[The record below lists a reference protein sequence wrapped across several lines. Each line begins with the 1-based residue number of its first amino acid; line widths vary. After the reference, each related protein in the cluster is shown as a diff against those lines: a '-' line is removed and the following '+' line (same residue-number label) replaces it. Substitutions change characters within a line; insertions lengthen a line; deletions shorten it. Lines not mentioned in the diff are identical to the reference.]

1 MFDEYKY
8 YKENGKLKRVSVKTD
23 DTPPNPRYDWDG
35 NIGHMMCWHRNYTL
49 GDYKENKFA
58 DNEDFLND
66 LVRENIKDNTLINY
80 VKNKKTSNGLELRYD
95 RHEKMWQLWGTYYLF
110 PLMSIRDAEFGI
122 IKEYEDVTWLV
133 DDIIEALPQEDKWK
147 LLEKHAQI
155 IFMPLFLY
163 DHSGITMNTCGY
175 SCRWDSGQVG
185 YIYTDRKTI
194 LDLNAYYR
202 NKKGK
207 STKVTKN
214 NWKKAAYLWME
225 GEVEEYDQYLTGEVY
240 GIIEEEYDAEDD
252 AWEET
257 DSCWGFFNSKF
268 GSELIEDVARDYGIS
283 ETLYDSMEEIMS

>member
-8 YKENGKLKRVSVKTD
+8 YKENGKIKRVSVETD
-23 DTPPNPRYDWDG
+23 NTPPNPRYEYDG
-35 NIGHMMCWHRNYTL
+35 HIGKMMCWHRNYTF

-66 LVRENIKDNTLINY
+66 LIRENIKDITLINY

-122 IKEYEDVTWLV
+122 IEEYKDVTWLV

-147 LLEKHAQI
+147 ILEKHAQI

-240 GIIEEEYDAEDD
+240 GIIEEEYDVEGDT
-252 AWEET
+252 WEET

>member
-8 YKENGKLKRVSVKTD
+8 YKENGKIKRVSVETD
-23 DTPPNPRYDWDG
+23 NTPPNPRYDYDG
-35 NIGHMMCWHRNYTL
+35 HIGKMMCWHRNYTL
-49 GDYKENKFA
+49 GDYKENKFT

-66 LVRENIKDNTLINY
+66 LVRENIKDITLINY

-95 RHEKMWQLWGTYYLF
+95 RHEKMSQLWGTYYLF
-110 PLMSIRDAEFGI
+110 PLMSSKDAEFGI
-122 IKEYEDVTWLV
+122 IEEYEDVTWLI

-194 LDLNAYYR
+194 LDSNAYYR

-214 NWKKAAYLWME
+214 NWKKAAYVWME

-240 GIIEEEYDAEDD
+240 GIIEEEYDAEDNT
-252 AWEET
+252 WEET
-257 DSCWGFFNSKF
+257 DSCWGFFNRKW

-283 ETLYDSMEEIMS
+283 ETLYDSMEEIIS